1 MNKIWAPWR
10 IKFIQKPK
18 NKNCI
23 LCLASKNKKLDKKQ
37 LVIMRGKHSF
47 SLLNIYPYNNG
58 HFMVCPVRHV
68 KKLEELK
75 TEEILDLFEVI
86 KKTKGLI
93 DKILK
98 PEGYNIGINLG
109 RISGAGIDNHIH
121 IHVVPRW
128 QGDTNFM
135 PVISN
140 TKVISQSLKS
150 LYDKLTN
157 AHKRRYRKKRR

>member
-10 IKFIQKPK
+10 IKYIQKPK

-23 LCLASKNKKLDKKQ
+23 FCLYSKNIKSDEKQ
-37 LVIMRGKHSF
+37 FVIFRGKHSF

-68 KKLEELK
+68 KDLEALK
-75 TEEILDLFEVI
+75 QEEALDLFEVL
-86 KKTKGLI
+86 KKTKKI
-93 DKILK
+93 INKILRPK
-98 PEGYNIGINLG
+98 GYNIGINLG
-109 RISGAGIDNHIH
+109 TVSGAGIDKHLH

-135 PVISN
+135 PIISN
-140 TKVISQSLKS
+140 TKIISQSLID
-150 LYDKLTN
+150 LYNKLIEI
-157 AHKRRYRKKRR
+157 K